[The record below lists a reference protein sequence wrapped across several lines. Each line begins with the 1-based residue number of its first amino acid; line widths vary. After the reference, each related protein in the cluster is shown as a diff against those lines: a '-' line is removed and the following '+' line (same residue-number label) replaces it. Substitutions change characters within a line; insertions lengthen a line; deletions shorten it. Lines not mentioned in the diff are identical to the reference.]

1 MAASSQAQAQML
13 HRMGNG
19 VPPQSP
25 EAGASLMLRV
35 NSGALG
41 GLGAHTL
48 SGAPPL
54 GSPPAVGNLSPE
66 GGAGALRVPGGAG
79 APGGALSGGPG
90 GSQGV
95 DAATTAAML
104 RTMSPPS
111 SGGVAQRALG
121 AMGGLV

>member
-1 MAASSQAQAQML
+1 MAASSQVQAQML
-13 HRMGNG
+13 HRMSNG

-25 EAGASLMLRV
+25 DAGASLMLRV

-66 GGAGALRVPGGAG
+66 GGAGALRVTGGAG
-79 APGGALSGGPG
+79 ASGGALSGGPG
-90 GSQGV
+90 GSQV